1 MFVVP
6 AGLKPPRL
14 DMASAAA
21 EIEKRWTVFS
31 SLWWIVMEFKYFGT
45 PPALRYLVYLLK
57 RSVMQK
63 VYEAHKA
70 LVLWQC
76 KLDAYLG
83 DRAKQQQEQRQEASS
98 STDVRSSTGS
108 SSRFSRTMALRRLHL
123 KNSPLGELLYYINLT
138 KTGRVHLLPPV
149 SQPIQRPT
157 FFWLF

>member
-1 MFVVP
+1 M
-6 AGLKPPRL
+6 
-14 DMASAAA
+14 
-21 EIEKRWTVFS
+21 FS
-31 SLWWIVMEFKYFGT
+31 SLWWILMEFKYFGT
-45 PPALRYLVYLLK
+45 PPAVRYLIYLLK
-57 RSVMQK
+57 RSIMQK

-83 DRAKQQQEQRQEASS
+83 DRAKQQQEQKQKQEA
-98 STDVRSSTGS
+98 SSTGS